1 MLFNGRNEVIKLCNN
16 YSLMILE
23 AKKMAAEK
31 RGGRGLKILT
41 PKQILQR
48 LPVSLTKVKAG
59 KNSESLF
66 FIPIKTNHKTS
77 IQQHN

>member
-23 AKKMAAEK
+23 AKKRAAEK

-48 LPVSLTKVKAG
+48 LPVSLTKVKTG
-59 KNSESLF
+59 NNSESLF
-66 FIPIKTNHKTS
+66 FISIKTNHKTS